1 MRDFMGEIDKQKI
14 AAIVA
19 IISTIEGRN
28 NTENIGRQKGEAWSQ
43 DHRRM
48 NMGLQSLM
56 KNRSSRSPWR

>member
-1 MRDFMGEIDKQKI
+1 MRDFMGEINKQKI

-19 IISTIEGRN
+19 IISIIDEHNKTQD
-28 NTENIGRQKGEAWSQ
+28 IGRQKGEAWSQ

>member
-1 MRDFMGEIDKQKI
+1 MGEINKQKI

-19 IISTIEGRN
+19 IISIIDEHNKTQD
-28 NTENIGRQKGEAWSQ
+28 IGRHKGEAWSQ

>member
-1 MRDFMGEIDKQKI
+1 MGEIDKQKI

-48 NMGLQSLM
+48 NMGLQSLALI
-56 KNRSSRSPWR
+56 SW